1 MMPAGLSI
9 SGLLT
14 DGGVI
19 VQSFGDLI
27 LFVVVLGFGLF
38 VVAAIPGW
46 IRRAT
51 GRD

>member
-1 MMPAGLSI
+1 M
-9 SGLLT
+9 T
-14 DGGVI
+14 DGGTI
-19 VQSFGDLI
+19 VQQFGDLI

-38 VVAAIPGW
+38 VVAAIPSW